1 MSFITERDGFQ
12 QMKVDIES
20 PAEKIGLEQELAS
33 SWKTLNQIAGTSGTA
48 TNAQL
53 SAAVR
58 AIARFLIAFAKY
70 ANRRWNLKADLGP

>member
-1 MSFITERDGFQ
+1 MADHVIPTDSVKASVKT
-12 QMKVDIES
+12 
-20 PAEKIGLEQELAS
+20 ELAS